1 MIESPFNLI
10 IAKLNKAKG
19 MLIKNLPPTASIKVK
34 IIDPIKISFLE
45 YFDIFLEDVLANNF
59 SKK

>member
-10 IAKLNKAKG
+10 IAKLNKAIG
-19 MLIKNLPPTASIKVK
+19 ILIKNLPPTASIKAK
-34 IIDPIKISFLE
+34 IIDPITIIFLKF
-45 YFDIFLEDVLANNF
+45 FDIFLEDVLVNSF